1 MPENIAEPLL
11 KWYDKNKRILP
22 WRDKDNAYYTWV
34 SEIMLQQT
42 RVEAVKPYF
51 QRFIQ
56 ELPDVAA
63 LAAAP
68 EERIIKLWEGL
79 GYYSRVRNMQNPAY
93 LVLSEA
99 RSMEVTSLLEQWST
113 GVNGFTTIHLD
124 DVRKLP
130 DRIQSMMNNVND
142 ARRMENR
149 IYRYVNLGLLIR
161 KENTQDGE
169 IRRYLDQ
176 LCFYAREDHENRI
189 YMLVEDGELVS
200 EEIPKDILLKLERAG
215 IQEPFFCE
223 SFYRYRKE
231 GR

>member
-1 MPENIAEPLL
+1 MKINKYILLLSATMVVVSCDLDKFPEGSTVTQ
-11 KWYDKNKRILP
+11 DQKNE
-22 WRDKDNAYYTWV
+22 V
-34 SEIMLQQT
+34 
-42 RVEAVKPYF
+42 VE
-51 QRFIQ
+51 
-56 ELPDVAA
+56 L
-63 LAAAP
+63 
-68 EERIIKLWEGL
+68 
-79 GYYSRVRNMQNPAY
+79 
-93 LVLSEA
+93 
-99 RSMEVTSLLEQWST
+99 
-113 GVNGFTTIHLD
+113 
-124 DVRKLP
+124 LP

-169 IRRYLDQ
+169 IKRYLDQ